1 MTISNGLLA
10 EIEAEIAALNPDKY
24 RRPAMSLDAFLAD
37 YGQTLAQADTD
48 KDKLTGAKFDWTKI
62 EKYRGYLELLTITH
76 GERIGLTPATIEK
89 QPEYIAKMDIV
100 KSDKRYMSR
109 IANHIVDVTN
119 DKSAAHS
126 LKAINKGSGDI
137 DVLNDIMSFI
147 PFIKRYPDL
156 AKQICPNC
164 VEVTDSYLDQ
174 ARDRAIELFQMRG
187 YVVNKGLPENSNVDR
202 QNRILTL
209 CLNAQSEIKKFA
221 DSAFCENQDYYNS
234 NYASSFRKS
243 SKTPVPTP
251 AAEPVAAAK

>member
-10 EIEAEIAALNPDKY
+10 EIEAEIAALTPDKY
-24 RRPAMSLDAFLAD
+24 RRPGISLDAFLAD

-48 KDKLTGAKFDWTKI
+48 KDKLTGAKFDWTKM
-62 EKYRGYLELLTITH
+62 EKYRGYLELLTIAH
-76 GERIGLTPATIEK
+76 GERIGLAPATIEK
-89 QPEYIAKMDIV
+89 QPEYIAKMEIV
-100 KSDKRYMSR
+100 KADRRYMSR
-109 IANHIVDVTN
+109 VANHIVDVTN

-137 DVLNDIMSFI
+137 DILNDIMSFI

-164 VEVTDSYLDQ
+164 VEITDSYLDQ
-174 ARDRAIELFQMRG
+174 AKDRAIELFQMRG
-187 YVVNKGLPENSNVDR
+187 YVKGSPENSNVDR

-221 DSAFCENQDYYNS
+221 DSAFCEDQDYYSANYS
-234 NYASSFRKS
+234 NYVRKS
-243 SKTPVPTP
+243 SKTPVPTKV
-251 AAEPVAAAK
+251 AEPVAAAK